1 MSINKTSIH
10 YVTTE
15 CTNRPVENSSF
26 GALLL
31 VAYGS
36 ERNNIRVYIP
46 CNENFDIYMY
56 DLYMLIKILDG
67 FKEFKYY

>member
-46 CNENFDIYMY
+46 CNENFDIYVRSIY
-56 DLYMLIKILDG
+56 ADKDTGWFQGI
-67 FKEFKYY
+67 